1 MHLSQEKLAEIIG
14 ISPTHMSHIETGNT
28 KLSLAVL
35 VAISSALSVQIDAII
50 YGENQTTKTSLKQE
64 LAEIIDS
71 CSINEANIIIEII
84 KSIKVSFDKHL
95 Y

>member
-1 MHLSQEKLAEIIG
+1 
-14 ISPTHMSHIETGNT
+14 MSHIETGNT